1 MTLAEAINRLSEGG
15 IENARGEAR
24 EIFAHF
30 GAPRAL
36 LADTRFVC
44 DDPGIEDAI
53 VRRLGREPLQYII
66 GEVEFCHERYRVSPD
81 CLIPRAD
88 TEILVEYAASHLKEG
103 DLFADL
109 CTGSGCVAIST
120 LKATRGT
127 RALAVD
133 ISEGALKI
141 AKENAKTNGVPERI
155 AFLQKDL
162 LTGSI
167 EGEFDAIL
175 SNPPYIPTEV
185 YLSLEKEIFHEPRIA
200 FEGGEDGS
208 LFYRRL
214 IPLSLS
220 VLKEN
225 GFIAMEIGFDQAAL
239 LGELA
244 EENCCEIEIIKDY
257 CDRDRV
263 AVLRRKKT
271 NAC

>member
-36 LADTRFVC
+36 LADTRFEC
-44 DDPGIEDAI
+44 PDPRIEDAI
-53 VRRLGREPLQYII
+53 SRRLKREPLQYIL
-66 GEVEFCHERYRVSPD
+66 GEVEFCHEKYHVTPD

-88 TEILVEYAASHLKEG
+88 TEILVEFAAAHLKEG
-103 DLFADL
+103 DCFADL
-109 CTGSGCVAIST
+109 CTGSGCIAIST

-127 RALAVD
+127 RAVAVD
-133 ISEGALKI
+133 ISNGALEI
-141 AKENAKTNGVPERI
+141 AKENAKTNGVLDRI
-155 AFLQKDL
+155 TFLEKDL
-162 LTGSI
+162 LDSGL
-167 EGEFDAIL
+167 EGEYDAIL

-214 IPLSLS
+214 VPMSLS

-225 GFIAMEIGFDQAAL
+225 GFIAMEIGFDQAEL

-244 EENCCEIEIIKDY
+244 EESCCQIEIIKDY
-257 CDRDRV
+257 SGRDRV
-263 AVLRRKKT
+263 AVLRRKH
-271 NAC
+271 